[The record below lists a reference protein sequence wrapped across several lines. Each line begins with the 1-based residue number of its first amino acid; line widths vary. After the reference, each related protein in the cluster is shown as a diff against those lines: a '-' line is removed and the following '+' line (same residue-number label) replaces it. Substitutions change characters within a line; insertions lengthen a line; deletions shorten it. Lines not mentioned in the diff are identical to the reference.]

1 MLMKTVFKEGMEVY
15 DQLNFPNKKGVIVEI
30 SNDENDP
37 YPVEVSFENE
47 AGRNYYTPEGRFS
60 KKHIPTLSTKPYKV
74 EFQGFEQKAPAP
86 TYEEA
91 VKWIENNKRYNPAY
105 VEIDEK
111 EKVFLSKTYFYAF
124 EALRK
129 LIILRDYYNE
139 GWQPNWKKEREIKY
153 VIYNDSNKLATIQ
166 SYTFSYV
173 LAFKEGNIRNKFLEE
188 QRELLEIAKPLL

>member
-1 MLMKTVFKEGMEVY
+1 MKTVFKEGMEVY
-15 DQLNFPNKKGVIVEI
+15 DQLNFPNNKGVIVEI

-60 KKHIPTLSTKPYKV
+60 KKHIPTLSTKPY
-74 EFQGFEQKAPAP
+74 EIELQGFEQKAPTP

-91 VKWIENNKRYNPAY
+91 EEWMK
-105 VEIDEK
+105 K
-111 EKVFLSKTYFYAF
+111 EYAKGSLCLIMRDVFEAL

-129 LIILRDYYNE
+129 LIVLRDYYNE
-139 GWQPNWKKEREIKY
+139 GWQPDWSKKSTMHFTIRLRNNKITT
-153 VIYNDSNKLATIQ
+153 DSNSDINEYNTVLVFRDYTI
-166 SYTFSYV
+166 
-173 LAFKEGNIRNKFLEE
+173 RDKFLEE

>member
-1 MLMKTVFKEGMEVY
+1 MKTVFKEGMEVY

-47 AGRNYYTPEGRFS
+47 AGRNYYTREGRFS
-60 KKHIPTLSTKPYKV
+60 KKHIPTLSTKPYEIELK
-74 EFQGFEQKAPAP
+74 GFEQKAPAP

-91 VKWIENNKRYNPAY
+91 EEWMK
-105 VEIDEK
+105 K
-111 EKVFLSKTYFYAF
+111 EYAKGSLCLMMRDVFEAL

-129 LIILRDYYNE
+129 LIVLRDYYNE
-139 GWQPNWKKEREIKY
+139 GWQPKNY
-153 VIYNDSNKLATIQ
+153 
-166 SYTFSYV
+166 SYV
-173 LAFKEGNIRNKFLEE
+173 HIITTRNGELVRDCLMGDFRVLYFESMEIRNTFFEE

>member
-1 MLMKTVFKEGMEVY
+1 MKTVFKEGMEVY

-60 KKHIPTLSTKPYKV
+60 KKHIPTLSTKPY
-74 EFQGFEQKAPAP
+74 EIELQGFEQKAPTP

-91 VKWIENNKRYNPAY
+91 EEWMKKKYAKGSLCLMMR
-105 VEIDEK
+105 D
-111 EKVFLSKTYFYAF
+111 VFEAL

-129 LIILRDYYNE
+129 LIVLRDYYNE
-139 GWQPNWKKEREIKY
+139 GWQPDWSKKSTMHFTIRVRNNKITT
-153 VIYNDSNKLATIQ
+153 DSNSDINEYNTVLVFRDYTI
-166 SYTFSYV
+166 
-173 LAFKEGNIRNKFLEE
+173 RDKFLEE